1 MTSKGGHGRTGN
13 GTVAEP
19 RRLLGL
25 MAPLATALLVLSPS
39 ALRAEEEEDFDPA
52 QVSEVDAI
60 ECRLDVPSYTGFAMS
75 LTEEDSPADARGWKK
90 VASKSPAI
98 LLYELPA
105 PITVAGRYDT
115 RRIAFSSS
123 GIFAVLDLPDPAPL
137 AKEHQIE
144 NALDTNTLVD
154 ALAASGKVTRAEA
167 EKEIK
172 FRKFLGEK
180 LIREDTEP
188 AKDKDGYGL
197 TTKVTR
203 TISTSMPYVGKTF
216 YGCTYRM
223 EVLDG
228 DGNPL

>member
-1 MTSKGGHGRTGN
+1 MTSKDGHGHGGN
-13 GTVAEP
+13 GTAAEP
-19 RRLLGL
+19 RRLLRL
-25 MAPLATALLVLSPS
+25 LAPFAAAILVLAPS
-39 ALRAEEEEDFDPA
+39 ALQAEEEEDFDPA
-52 QVSEVDAI
+52 RISEVDAI
-60 ECRLDVPSYTGFAMS
+60 ECRLDVPTYTGFAMS
-75 LTEEDSPADARGWKK
+75 LSEEDSPADARGWKK

-123 GIFAVLDLPDPAPL
+123 GIFALLDLPDPAPL
-137 AKEHQIE
+137 AKEQQIE
-144 NALDTNTLVD
+144 NAMDTNALID

-197 TTKVTR
+197 NTKVTR
-203 TISTSMPYVGKTF
+203 TISTSVPYAGKTF